1 MEPHQRETEMS
12 SKLQLASIM
21 APANE
26 GYWWYY
32 GQTAAQVGQ
41 LLKQN
46 KATLTDINA
55 YVDTDN
61 TVKFTVVM
69 EPVTEQWWWYYGQT
83 AAQVGQLLTQNK
95 AQLTDI
101 SAYID
106 TDHQLKFAV
115 IMRPGTGTGWYYGCT
130 GQQVGQHLEQSK
142 SRLATISAYVDS
154 DNTVKFA
161 FAMVPA
167 DQTWWWYFGETA
179 AQVGKLLTQ
188 NKAML
193 TDISAYV
200 DTDNTVKFVVVM
212 APANQTWWWYFGDP
226 AFIGQQ
232 LTQNKARMVTMSPY
246 MLSTSGSIT
255 IDTYPNIS
263 GLNGTANLTIEESG
277 AYSFSGGWSPSN
289 WGTGLASQNVAY
301 TLAIRDI
308 RGKVFIFTT
317 SGEVPTEGSYNF
329 NNKGTNASIAQDWQ
343 FLSEGY
349 TWHDSYSANIDI
361 GSSLE
366 GIVQGA
372 VNWFNQNQQTIDDVV
387 QVVGDVTGIV
397 VAVLA

>member
-1 MEPHQRETEMS
+1 MS
-12 SKLQLASIM
+12 SKLQLATIM
-21 APANE
+21 APANQ

-32 GQTAAQVGQ
+32 GKTPAEVGQ
-41 LLKQN
+41 LLTQN
-46 KATLTDINA
+46 KAMLTSINA

-61 TVKFTVVM
+61 TVKLAVVM
-69 EPVTEQWWWYYGQT
+69 EPASEQWWWWVGLT
-83 AAQVGQLLTQNK
+83 AEQVGQYTTQNK
-95 AQLTDI
+95 AMPTDI

-115 IMRPGTGTGWYYGCT
+115 IMRPGTWTGWYYGCT
-130 GQQVGQHLEQSK
+130 GDQVGQHLEQSK
-142 SRLATISAYVDS
+142 SRLATISAYVDT
-154 DNTVKFA
+154 DNIVKFA

-167 DQTWWWYFGETA
+167 DQTSWWYFGQTA
-179 AQVGKLLTQ
+179 AGVGELLTQ

-212 APANQTWWWYFGDP
+212 APANETWWWYFGDP

-232 LTQNKARMVTMSPY
+232 LTQNKARMVAVSAY

-255 IDTYPNIS
+255 VDTYPNIS
-263 GLNGTANLTIEESG
+263 GLNGTANLTIEQSG

-289 WGTGLASQNVAY
+289 WGTGLASQDVAY
-301 TLAIRDI
+301 SLAIRDI
-308 RGKVFIFTT
+308 RGKVFTFTT
-317 SGEVPTEGSYNF
+317 SGSVPTEGSYNF
-329 NNKGTNASIAQDWQ
+329 NNKGTDVLLAQDWQ

-349 TWHDSYSANIDI
+349 TWHDNYSANIDI
-361 GSSLE
+361 ASSLE

-387 QVVGDVTGIV
+387 QVVGEVAGIV
-397 VAVLA
+397 AAASA